1 MENKILEKAL
11 LILNDR
17 RTKAV
22 SENEMR
28 IQEINIKVPQIKE
41 INNMLFNTSKELIK
55 IINSHENEEVK
66 NEIIEQTKRNNL
78 DAQILA
84 ENLLQENGYPSDYL
98 NIHFNCQKCHDT
110 GYNGNKFCECL
121 QKLCGTLM
129 AQEIN
134 SNSQLSLSTFGTFSL
149 GYYKGDDYI
158 TMRKILNYA
167 REYIRNFS
175 SDSES
180 ILFFGKTGLGK
191 THLSLAIANVV
202 IQKGYS
208 VLYDSAINILRNIE
222 KEHFSHEYTTEI
234 ADLVMDTD
242 LLIIDDLGT
251 EYETKFYSSTVYNI
265 INTRL
270 NKNKP
275 TIIST
280 NMDFEAIKRRYDERV
295 VSRLTSMY
303 TCLEFKGEDVRL
315 QIKYKNVPNK

>member
-1 MENKILEKAL
+1 
-11 LILNDR
+11 
-17 RTKAV
+17 
-22 SENEMR
+22 
-28 IQEINIKVPQIKE
+28 
-41 INNMLFNTSKELIK
+41 MLFNTSRELIK
-55 IINSHENEEVK
+55 IMNSHESEEVK
-66 NEIIEQTKRNNL
+66 NEMIEQTKRNNL

-84 ENLLQENGYPSDYL
+84 ENLLRENGYPADYL
-98 NIHFNCQKCHDT
+98 NIHFNCQTCHDT

-121 QKLCGTLM
+121 QKLCGILM
-129 AQEIN
+129 AKEIN
-134 SNSQLSLSTFGTFSL
+134 SNSKLSLSTFGTFSL

-167 REYIRNFS
+167 REYISNFS

-180 ILFFGKTGLGK
+180 ILFFGETGLGK

-208 VLYDSAINILRNIE
+208 VLYDSSINILRNIE
-222 KEHFSHEYTTEI
+222 KEHFNHEYTTEI

-280 NMDFEAIKRRYDERV
+280 NMNLEAIERRYDKRV

-315 QIKYKNVPNK
+315 QIKQRNVPNK

>member
-11 LILNDR
+11 LILNRR
-17 RTKAV
+17 RTKAI

-28 IQEINIKVPQIKE
+28 IQEINTKIPQIKE

-55 IINSHENEEVK
+55 IMSSGESEAVK
-66 NEIIEQTKRNNL
+66 NKMIEQTKRNNL
-78 DAQILA
+78 DAQVLA
-84 ENLLQENGYPSDYL
+84 ENLLQKNGYPADYL

-110 GYNGNKFCECL
+110 GYNGNVFCECF
-121 QKLCGTLM
+121 QKLCGTLR
-129 AQEIN
+129 AREIN
-134 SNSQLSLSTFGTFSL
+134 NNSKLNLSTFETFSL
-149 GYYKGDDYI
+149 GYYKGNDYI
-158 TMRKILNYA
+158 TMKKIFNYA
-167 REYIRNFS
+167 IEYIENFS
-175 SDSES
+175 SDSKS
-180 ILFFGKTGLGK
+180 LLFLGETGLGK

-208 VLYDSAINILRNIE
+208 VLYDSSINILRNIE
-222 KEHFSHEYTTEI
+222 KEHFNHEYTTEI

-280 NMDFEAIKRRYDERV
+280 NMNFEAIKRRYDERV

-315 QIKYKNVPNK
+315 QIKHRNVPNK